1 MGEVYKLEELKP
13 QRKIWREKKEIV
25 VFTNGVFDIL
35 HRGHV
40 EYLNAARNFGVHLIV
55 GINSDE
61 SVRQIKGPLRPI
73 NCEDDRAFLISQ
85 LKCVDAVAIFN
96 ETTPQNLISALLPD
110 VLIKGGDWKLEEII
124 GKKEVEASGGK
135 VCTIDFVPEKSTTS
149 VIEKIIER
157 FSK

>member
-1 MGEVYKLEELKP
+1 M
-13 QRKIWREKKEIV
+13 
-25 VFTNGVFDIL
+25 
-35 HRGHV
+35 

-124 GKKEVEASGGK
+124 GKKKLKPPA
-135 VCTIDFVPEKSTTS
+135 EKFARL
-149 VIEKIIER
+149 ILFRKNR
-157 FSK
+157 QLA